1 MNNVGPVNG
10 AHQMKTGHEFVN
22 ELFASDNEEE
32 EEEDQQ
38 RLDEAE
44 YYRDQTSITD
54 NGMIDREDSGALNPF
69 GEQAQMKS
77 SKKNVKF
84 PKEQA
89 EFKLSSHNIILNLS
103 KYTLRNI
110 IMLLCDE
117 AVSGRFVNCIL
128 KQKFA
133 NCFYFLTMNTK
144 GIFTRT
150 KTS

>member
-1 MNNVGPVNG
+1 MNNVGPING
-10 AHQMKTGHEFVN
+10 AHQMKTGQEFVN

-32 EEEDQQ
+32 EEEEEMH

-54 NGMIDREDSGALNPF
+54 NGMIEQEDSGVLNPLV
-69 GEQAQMKS
+69 ENPNAHLKS
-77 SKKNVKF
+77 SKKSVKF

-117 AVSGRFVNCIL
+117 AVSVLFQHMNML
-128 KQKFA
+128 KLRKI
-133 NCFYFLTMNTK
+133 K
-144 GIFTRT
+144 I
-150 KTS
+150 

>member
-32 EEEDQQ
+32 EEEEDQQ
-38 RLDEAE
+38 RPDEAE

-54 NGMIDREDSGALNPF
+54 NGMIDREDSGALNAF
-69 GEQAQMKS
+69 GEQTQMRS

-84 PKEQA
+84 PREQA

-117 AVSGRFVNCIL
+117 AVSGRFVNCNL
-128 KQKFA
+128 
-133 NCFYFLTMNTK
+133 
-144 GIFTRT
+144 
-150 KTS
+150 